1 MNDVERAII
10 TLTQLLEQH
19 KMSAFDSATF
29 LNASTQEAGETQYT
43 PVPACEAKSIIEK
56 VAGKAVTNSKTQEEM
71 IILDVRFEVLD
82 DEIREL
88 LAMDKVMVTQGYFCD
103 LTSDGLLDWGTNK
116 NIALGRLRDAVG
128 QNVDGEPW
136 APGML
141 EGAGPLTIMISV
153 EEDNNGVPRNRVK
166 STTALTA

>member
-1 MNDVERAII
+1 MPRCER
-10 TLTQLLEQH
+10 QLL
-19 KMSAFDSATF
+19 
-29 LNASTQEAGETQYT
+29 
-43 PVPACEAKSIIEK
+43 IEG
-56 VAGKAVTNSKTQEEM
+56 VNGKAVTNSKTQEEM

-82 DEIREL
+82 DEIREQL
-88 LAMDKVMVTQGYFCD
+88 DMDRVLITQGYFCD

-141 EGAGPLTIMISV
+141 KGAGPLLGMISI
-153 EEDNNGVPRNRVK
+153 EDDNNGVPRNRVK